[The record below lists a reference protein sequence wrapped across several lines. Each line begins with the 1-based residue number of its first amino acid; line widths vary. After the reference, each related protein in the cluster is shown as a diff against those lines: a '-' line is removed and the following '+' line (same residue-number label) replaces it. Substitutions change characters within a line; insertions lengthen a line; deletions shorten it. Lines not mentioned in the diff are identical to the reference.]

1 MKFNSR
7 EQILIKRIVR
17 FQKGIDPSA
26 KSMLRSS
33 FFTSQRGI
41 GLIVNIVKRELYV
54 AFDLNIWKD
63 RLIKDADGT
72 DRIDT
77 DRFNKVLLDL
87 LEFFNLLNRLKD
99 EKYLYIWSNEE
110 IWCGCF
116 YFVFYEGWNT
126 YWCDIGSYLDE
137 EKQVKLSSD
146 IGCLNI
152 PGFIIEK
159 VSDIDDCLYDLVYK
173 NIIICGLVYLTEDLS
188 YLIKNNFETVEERA
202 LKRATCA
209 NRLSVISIILSICA
223 LVFDFSE
230 DKDSKIDKE
239 QDVLRCLN
247 DIKDVN
253 VDMLDVLKLSD
264 DRQANIFNKMG
275 DVSRKDS
282 VLLQKINATIQ
293 HLIKDKKEEISHQSV
308 KISNNVNSQINIE

>member
-1 MKFNSR
+1 MVKFNSR
-7 EQILIKRIVR
+7 EQILIKRIVQ
-17 FQKGIDPSA
+17 FQKGIDHSA

-116 YFVFYEGWNT
+116 YFVFYEDWNT
-126 YWCDIGSYLDE
+126 YWCDIGSYLDK
-137 EKQVKLSSD
+137 EKQVKLSGD
-146 IGCLNI
+146 LGCLNI

-188 YLIKNNFETVEERA
+188 YLVKNNFETVEERT
-202 LKRATCA
+202 LKRTTL
-209 NRLSVISIILSICA
+209 LSVISIILSICA

-230 DKDSKIDKE
+230 DKDSKINKE
-239 QDVLRCLN
+239 QNVLRYLSE
-247 DIKDVN
+247 IKDVHM
-253 VDMLDVLKLSD
+253 DILDVLKLSD
-264 DRQANIFNKMG
+264 DRQANIFNKMEEASG
-275 DVSRKDS
+275 KDS

-293 HLIKDKKEEISHQSV
+293 HLIKDKKEKISHQSV